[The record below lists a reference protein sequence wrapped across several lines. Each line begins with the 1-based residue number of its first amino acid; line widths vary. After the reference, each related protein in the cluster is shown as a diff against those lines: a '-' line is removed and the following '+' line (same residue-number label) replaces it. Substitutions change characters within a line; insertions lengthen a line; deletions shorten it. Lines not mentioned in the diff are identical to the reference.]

1 MIPDNPSVD
10 DAWSE
15 FERYSTNDYVRRLL
29 DLQAV
34 AVSNPII
41 TETSWVIRWMHSDEF
56 VPAKFSRNMR
66 MRVSKDHARAN
77 GQNKY
82 DFAHA

>member
-1 MIPDNPSVD
+1 
-10 DAWSE
+10 
-15 FERYSTNDYVRRLL
+15 
-29 DLQAV
+29 
-34 AVSNPII
+34 
-41 TETSWVIRWMHSDEF
+41 MHSDEF